1 MENWPFLR
9 EGQLNKDRG
18 WKQKQTNCSSE
29 YSWEV
34 EWLRAIQITRNRRE
48 GIVPLI
54 PVRLSF
60 ILEQYCATCSVLDYI
75 AECFEAES
83 LKEVSLAAAAHFD
96 RQTLIRVE
104 KFSGLKKTLNNF
116 NVQTK
121 LWVVPVEQFQ
131 IMWKKRACELKIIR
145 ENRAR
150 VTSKFSHIAH
160 TAGNSL
166 SHTHTHTHGHAHT
179 HKSSKSS
186 PEEGALSK
194 HGPWKCYG
202 HIAKGWTHIHTC
214 THKCRHAVY
223 HAKMLSNQSKK
234 LGSTSQIVAHY
245 HGNTV

>member
-9 EGQLNKDRG
+9 EGQLNKDGG

-166 SHTHTHTHGHAHT
+166 SHTHTHMAM
-179 HKSSKSS
+179 
-186 PEEGALSK
+186 
-194 HGPWKCYG
+194 
-202 HIAKGWTHIHTC
+202 HIHTN
-214 THKCRHAVY
+214 
-223 HAKMLSNQSKK
+223 LQSLLLKK
-234 LGSTSQIVAHY
+234 VLYQ
-245 HGNTV
+245 NTVPENVMDTLPKGEHTYTLAHINADMQSITLKCYQTKVKSWVALLRL

>member
-9 EGQLNKDRG
+9 EGQLNKDGG

-160 TAGNSL
+160 TARNSL
-166 SHTHTHTHGHAHT
+166 SHTHTHTRPCTYTQIFKVFSWRRCFIKTRSLKMLWTHCQRVNTHT
-179 HKSSKSS
+179 H
-186 PEEGALSK
+186 L
-194 HGPWKCYG
+194 
-202 HIAKGWTHIHTC
+202 HT
-214 THKCRHAVY
+214 
-223 HAKMLSNQSKK
+223 
-234 LGSTSQIVAHY
+234 
-245 HGNTV
+245 

>member
-1 MENWPFLR
+1 MTKAQVPTSVLAVKRTKKTKLLKTFCRNQVWMNIHEWSEYQVVVPTTTVWLSETVLLCMCCDGRGAARLLLYAFVWVENWPFLR
-9 EGQLNKDRG
+9 EGQLNKDGG

-121 LWVVPVEQFQ
+121 LWVVPVEQF
-131 IMWKKRACELKIIR
+131 
-145 ENRAR
+145 
-150 VTSKFSHIAH
+150 
-160 TAGNSL
+160 
-166 SHTHTHTHGHAHT
+166 
-179 HKSSKSS
+179 
-186 PEEGALSK
+186 
-194 HGPWKCYG
+194 
-202 HIAKGWTHIHTC
+202 
-214 THKCRHAVY
+214 
-223 HAKMLSNQSKK
+223 
-234 LGSTSQIVAHY
+234 
-245 HGNTV
+245 